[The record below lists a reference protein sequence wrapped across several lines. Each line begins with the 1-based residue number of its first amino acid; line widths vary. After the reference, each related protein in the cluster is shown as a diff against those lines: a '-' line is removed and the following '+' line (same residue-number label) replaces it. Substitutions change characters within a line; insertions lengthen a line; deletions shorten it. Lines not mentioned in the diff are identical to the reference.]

1 MKAAMYLR
9 VSTEEQRERQTIA
22 TQRAFAA
29 SYSKTNDIFPYG
41 WYEDDGVS
49 GTVPLEQRPAGARL
63 LADARAGKINAV
75 YIYKL
80 DRLAREGI
88 WLGGIVPYGYRVMGK
103 GRDSHLVISEQVIP
117 GLVLSEADIVCLIF
131 YMTVEEGKSCFAI
144 ADYLNALGV

>member
-22 TQRAFAA
+22 TQRTFAA
-29 SYSKTNDIFPYG
+29 SYNKTNDIFPYG

-49 GTVPLEQRPAGARL
+49 GTIPLEQRPAGSRL

-80 DRLAREGI
+80 DRL
-88 WLGGIVPYGYRVMGK
+88 
-103 GRDSHLVISEQVIP
+103 GRDPLLILNTVNDLEHLAVQVKSMTEP
-117 GLVLSEADIVCLIF
+117 FDI
-131 YMTVEEGKSCFAI
+131 KSYDI
-144 ADYLNALGV
+144 LML

>member
-22 TQRAFAA
+22 TQRTFAE
-29 SYSKTNDIFPYG
+29 SYNKTNDIFPYG

-49 GTVPLEQRPAGARL
+49 GIIPLEQRPAGARL

-80 DRLAREGI
+80 DRL
-88 WLGGIVPYGYRVMGK
+88 
-103 GRDSHLVISEQVIP
+103 GRASLLILNTVYDLEN
-117 GLVLSEADIVCLIF
+117 LSL
-131 YMTVEEGKSCFAI
+131 EGKI
-144 ADYLNALGV
+144 LTRPVYT